1 MTERKTG
8 RRPGVAVHSVFVRC
22 ALIMTVTT
30 LAVAAVMFVQAADL
44 ARTLALRGVVEQ
56 AQKASAAGAE
66 AMAAPLRFKAVAKLE
81 EEAQK
86 ILAAAG
92 KEGRLVIV
100 MNAEGE
106 ILAQAGARGGGA
118 DLLQTMLEAARAS
131 GTVQAGPDGLIRALP
146 VKAGAEGPVLGVLGI
161 VWSAD
166 HALAETNAAKLR
178 IAGTAAAIFLG
189 MMVVTVLVLRRTL
202 GQPLQHLTAAVDR
215 VARGDY
221 DSAVGLDGRRDELG
235 QIAAQL
241 QALTGT
247 LRQSREAEEQRRTRA
262 ETQAEVVRHLGRALD
277 VLAAGVLTHE
287 IHEDFPEE
295 YETLRRNYNR
305 AVDSL
310 RAVVAG
316 VGENASDIL
325 RNAEQIASASDD
337 LSRRTET
344 QAATLE
350 QSAAALEELLNSVN
364 TAAGNARKAE
374 ETVRH
379 TRSIAV
385 QNGEVMNSAVEAM
398 GAIEKSSERIGD
410 IIGVIDDI
418 AFQTNL
424 LALNAGVEAAR
435 AGESGKGFAVVA
447 SEVRGL
453 AQRSAEAAQQIKEL
467 IVGSGEQVDAGVKL
481 VERAGEALRQV
492 VSQVAEVADM
502 VTGIAHGAGEQA
514 GGLNEINVGVA
525 NLDTVTQQNAAM
537 VEQSTAA
544 AHRLRTGAMEMR
556 RNLDTFVIDADRASP
571 GPRRAA

>member
-1 MTERKTG
+1 MTEQKTQ
-8 RRPGVAVHSVFVRC
+8 RAPGLSRHSVFVRC
-22 ALIMTVTT
+22 AMIMAATT
-30 LAVAAVMFVQAADL
+30 LTVAAVMFVQAADL
-44 ARTLALRGVVEQ
+44 ARSLALKGVVEQ
-56 AQKASAAGAE
+56 AQRASASGAE
-66 AMAAPLRFKAVAKLE
+66 ALAAPLRFKAVSKLE

-86 ILAAAG
+86 ILTAAG
-92 KEGRLVIV
+92 EEGRAVVVID
-100 MNAEGE
+100 AEGV
-106 ILAQAGARGGGA
+106 ILTEVGAPQASTGTLKS
-118 DLLQTMLEAARAS
+118 LLEDVRAS
-131 GTVQAGPDGLIRALP
+131 GAAQSDADGLIRG
-146 VKAGAEGPVLGVLGI
+146 VPVLAGPGGAVLGTLGL
-161 VWSAD
+161 VWSAE
-166 HALAETNAAKLR
+166 HALAKTDAATLR
-178 IAGTAAAIFLG
+178 IAGTAAVIFLG
-189 MMVVTVLVLRRTL
+189 MLLATLLLLRRTL
-202 GQPLQHLTAAVDR
+202 GQPLKSLTAAVDR
-215 VARGDY
+215 VAQGDY
-221 DSAVGLDGRRDELG
+221 DSAIGLDGRRDELG
-235 QIAAQL
+235 QIAGQL
-241 QALTGT
+241 KALTET
-247 LRQSREAEEQRRTRA
+247 LSQSRRAEEQRKA
-262 ETQAEVVRHLGRALD
+262 KAAKQSEMVDHLGQALD

-287 IHEDFPEE
+287 IREDFPDE

-310 RAVVAG
+310 RKVVAG

-364 TAAGNARKAE
+364 AAAENARRAE
-374 ETVRH
+374 DSVRR
-379 TRSIAV
+379 TRSIAD
-385 QNGEVMNSAVEAM
+385 QNDEVMKSAVEAM
-398 GAIEKSSERIGD
+398 SAIEKSSERIGD

-467 IVGSGEQVDAGVKL
+467 IVGSGEQVEAGVQL
-481 VERAGEALRQV
+481 VERAGTALRQV
-492 VSQVAEVADM
+492 VSHVAEVADM

-514 GGLNEINVGVA
+514 EGLNEINVGVA

-544 AHRLRTGAMEMR
+544 AHMLRSGAMEMS
-556 RNLDTFVIDADRASP
+556 RNLEKFVIEPEGAQPISRH
-571 GPRRAA
+571 AA